1 MQNNIKEINETWEA
15 VNFLDKL
22 LIIDG
27 NSILNR
33 AYYGIRMLTAPDG
46 TPTNAV
52 YGFLNIMFKQLDEL
66 KPDGVCVAFD
76 LKEKTFRHKMYEL
89 YKAQRKPAPEDFLVQ
104 IPVIKEVLEALNI
117 PCLEKAGYEAD
128 DIIGTVSRIC
138 EESSTECFILTG
150 DKDDLQLASD
160 KVKINLV
167 ITKMGSTGYTIYDK
181 DAVYEKYGV
190 TPKEFIDVKALM
202 GDSSDNI
209 PGVLGI
215 GEKTALSLIAK
226 YKSIETIYENLDT
239 IEVTNSVRTKLA
251 NGKESAFMS
260 KTLATIERFVPE
272 EYNIS
277 DFVCRKHNE
286 SLAALFTRLNFKSF
300 LSRFKI
306 SRTEATQNGTAEEK
320 AAIVCDKKCKKATAE
335 MAASISGKVI
345 YRYYKDENAL
355 AFISGDDYF
364 CIENIDADSL
374 KVFFEGKTKK
384 IGYDIKSDIIALN
397 KMGIGYNNLLFD
409 VLIGA
414 YIIDPVRKDYE
425 LSDIALQMAN
435 AVIDSSKEEESGQL
449 TMDFGDKNDL
459 EETAAGELFA
469 INRLYIEE
477 NKKIKENNQEYLC
490 EKIEMPLIE
499 VLASMEITGVLIDR
513 EALTLFGKELKE
525 KIDLYTKTIYDLAGR
540 EFNINSPKQLG
551 EVLFV
556 DLQLPHG
563 KKTKTGY
570 STNAD
575 ILEKLKDVHPIVQN
589 ILDYRK
595 AAKLQSTYVDGLLSV
610 IDPKTGRIH
619 SSFNQTVTATG
630 RISSTEPNLQNIPV
644 RTPMGR
650 TMRKMFI
657 AGEGKTLVDADYSQI
672 ELRVLA
678 HISGDENMKKAFL
691 SGEDI
696 HTKTASEVFKT
707 SIDKVTPQ
715 MRMGAKA
722 VNFGIVYGI
731 SEFSLAS
738 DLKIPYSEAKQYI
751 EGYFETYP
759 QIKKYLDD
767 VVKTG
772 AEKGYV
778 ETIFSRRRYMPE
790 LRASNKVTQAFGK
803 RVAMNAP
810 IQGSA
815 ADIIKIA
822 MVNVYNALKEN
833 KLSSKL
839 ILQIHDELIVEAT
852 PSELEEVKAIVK
864 REMENAV
871 KLSVPLPADLNTG
884 KSWYDTK

>member
-1 MQNNIKEINETWEA
+1 M
-15 VNFLDKL
+15 DKL

-76 LKEKTFRHKMYEL
+76 LKEKTFRHEMYEL
-89 YKAQRKPAPEDFLVQ
+89 YKAQRRPAPEDFLVQ
-104 IPVIKEVLEALNI
+104 LPVIKEVLSEMNI

-138 EESSTECFILTG
+138 EEGGTECFILTG

-167 ITKMGSTGYTIYDK
+167 ITRMGSTGYTVYDRA
-181 DAVYEKYGV
+181 AVYEKYGV
-190 TPKEFIDVKALM
+190 TPEEFIDVKALM

-215 GEKTALSLIAK
+215 GEKTALTLISK
-226 YKSIETIYENLDT
+226 YKSIDKIYENLDG
-239 IEVTNSVRTKLA
+239 IEVTNSVRTKLE

-260 KTLATIERFVPE
+260 KTLATIDRFVPE
-272 EYNIS
+272 EYNTS
-277 DFVCRKHNE
+277 DFICRE
-286 SLAALFTRLNFKSF
+286 YSDSLAALFTRLNFKSF
-300 LSRFKI
+300 LSKLKI
-306 SRTEATQNGTAEEK
+306 SQSAAALEKEAERNVPLA
-320 AAIVCDKKCKKATAE
+320 CDKKCKKVSGEAL
-335 MAASISGKVI
+335 ASLSGEVI
-345 YRYYKDENAL
+345 YRYYKDENAV
-355 AFISGDDYF
+355 AFISGDEF
-364 CIENIDADSL
+364 FLAESIDTDSL
-374 KVFFEGKTKK
+374 KAFFEGETPK
-384 IGYDIKSDIIALN
+384 IGYNIKSDIIALN
-397 KMGIGYNNLLFD
+397 KIGIGYNNVCFD

-435 AVIDSSKEEESGQL
+435 TALDSSKEEESGQL
-449 TMDFGDKNDL
+449 TMDFGDKKDL
-459 EETAAGELFA
+459 ENSAAGELFA
-469 INRLYIEE
+469 IERLYSAESE
-477 NKKIKENNQEYLC
+477 KIKENRQNYLC
-490 EKIEMPLIE
+490 KNIEMPLIE

-525 KIDLYTKTIYDLAGR
+525 KIDLYTKTIYELAGH

-551 EVLFV
+551 EVLFAE
-556 DLQLPHG
+556 LELPHG

-644 RTPMGR
+644 RTQMGR

-707 SIDKVTPQ
+707 PIDKVTPQ
-715 MRMGAKA
+715 MRTGAKA

-759 QIKKYLDD
+759 QIKAYLDE
-767 VVKTG
+767 VVKEGTD
-772 AEKGYV
+772 KGYV
-778 ETIFSRRRYMPE
+778 ETIFARRRYMPE

-822 MVNVYNALKEN
+822 MVNVYNALKN
-833 KLSSKL
+833 SNLRSKL
-839 ILQIHDELIVEAT
+839 ILQIHDELIVEAE
-852 PSELEEVKAIVK
+852 PSELDEVKTIVK
-864 REMENAV
+864 REMENAA